1 MPKVIIVKRKNSQ
14 EFINL
19 VKSLGYEIVDI
30 VEFKEGNN
38 PRFYITKGKVSEI
51 KDMIDEVDRVI
62 IDGLLKS
69 SQWYNLEKELGV
81 EVNDKIK
88 LIIDIFADRARS
100 REAMLQIEYARLK
113 YEIPY
118 VKEMIHHIRAGE
130 HAGWMGGG
138 EYEVSDYYEMI
149 KKRMS
154 RIKKKLEKMRIHREE
169 RRKMRRRRGYILV
182 GIAGYTNSGKST
194 LLNSL
199 THSNMIVEDRMFST
213 LSTKTSKLG
222 RERILITDTVGF
234 VEDMPPWLIGSFEAT
249 LEEIYNG
256 DVVLLLLDG
265 SDSIEEFER
274 KMKVSI
280 DILGGKVKGK
290 VIPVIA
296 KIDIADELDEKM
308 QLVSEIGEAVFVS
321 AKTGEGI
328 DNLIKR
334 IKREAGLKRFEILT
348 KSQIDSVLNYIRD
361 YGKIEYLEIGDYLHV
376 KFLMSEKF
384 VNNLRI
390 LINDFSSGNDGVLR
404 EI

>member
-1 MPKVIIVKRKNSQ
+1 MLKVIVVKRRNSS

-19 VKSLGYEIVDI
+19 VESLGYEVENI
-30 VEFKEGNN
+30 VEFKEGKN
-38 PRFYITKGKVSEI
+38 PKFYLTKGKVSEI
-51 KDMIDEVDRVI
+51 KDLVNEVDKVI
-62 IDGLLKS
+62 IDGILKS
-69 SQWYNLEKELGV
+69 SQWYNLEKEFGV

-100 REAMLQIEYARLK
+100 REAMLQVEYARLK

-138 EYEVSDYYEMI
+138 EYEVADYYEMI

-154 RIKKKLEKMRIHREE
+154 RIKKKLEKMRIQREE
-169 RRKMRRRRGYILV
+169 RRKMRRKRGYILV

-199 THSNMIVEDRMFST
+199 TNSDMIVEDRMFST

-234 VEDMPPWLIGSFEAT
+234 VEDMPPWLIESFEAT

-256 DVVLLLLDG
+256 DLVLLLVDG

-280 DILGGKVKGK
+280 DTLGGKIKGK
-290 VIPVIA
+290 VLPVIT
-296 KIDIADELDEKM
+296 KIDIADDLDEKIKI
-308 QLVSEIGEAVFVS
+308 VREIGEASCVS

-328 DNLIKR
+328 DKLIER
-334 IKREAGLKRFEILT
+334 IKRETGLKRFEIFAR
-348 KSQIDSVLNYIRD
+348 SQIDEILNFIRD
-361 YGKIEYLEIGDYLHV
+361 YGKIEYLEIGENLHA
-376 KFLMSEKF
+376 KFLMNEKF
-384 VNNLRI
+384 VNNLKI
-390 LINDFSSGNDGVLR
+390 LIDNFSSGNGGVLK